1 MTFSRFLLP
10 ALVWGAAWPSAQAT
24 SAAVTAPPP
33 LALDTWRQCAAT
45 TDNQARLACFDAWA
59 QQQEPLTPPPATQW
73 SRLPAEAAASG
84 AAMPTA
90 AAGAA
95 VAGFRKLTDGVAGK
109 SETGAY

>member
-84 AAMPTA
+84 AACLPLPLA
-90 AAGAA
+90 LPIPLPL
-95 VAGFRKLTDGVAGK
+95 VAWQ
-109 SETGAY
+109 